1 MENGKRIRKAATFI
15 LMAALAVG
23 CAKSA
28 PISLTKSEPMP
39 LTKENILAY
48 MQSMNQHGQ
57 GITVKEA
64 EEAKGDEKK
73 QAEVIRKMLV
83 APMEEMGYSYD
94 ATIRA
99 AATKIVE
106 KDYSATDYEM
116 LSMLSTFMM
125 MPAKMADK
133 LVQFN
138 IILPETRDVLQK
150 IKM

>member
-1 MENGKRIRKAATFI
+1 MENGKRIRTAATFI

-23 CAKSA
+23 CAKS
-28 PISLTKSEPMP
+28 EPMP
-39 LTKENILAY
+39 LSKENILAY
-48 MQSMNQHGQ
+48 MESMNQHGQ

-73 QAEVIRKMLV
+73 QAEVMRRMLV
-83 APMEEMGYSYD
+83 EPMEEMGYSYD

-106 KDYSATDYEM
+106 KDYSAADYEM
-116 LSMLSTFMM
+116 LSMLTTFLM

-133 LVQFN
+133 LVQFH
-138 IILPETRDVLQK
+138 ILSPETRDVLQK